1 MLTGEP
7 VDGVVKYPSSSG
19 VDLGTI
25 FRIPR
30 SKMNWM
36 SYLIFLSH
44 SMIAALMTSLL
55 FWLSTTFILTRS
67 WWQGRFLCSQGRGGD
82 NFVSDCKLLLSGDG
96 EHQDCLSSVSCL
108 TQRRHMSRIVSLILT
123 PGPGSAGEWELQA
136 GITIRW
142 DISFIS
148 NQFCNN
154 FPWVD
159 VPCTMCT
166 NSSFSKVYTLYAYSH
181 KPCLLWS
188 FVVFVIKCKHTS
200 YAGQKS
206 LIRKRTKWFSIWT
219 HQLQSMISQ
228 DLSTIMTQFLR
239 RMKARLPRFQMM
251 CDLYGVV

>member
-1 MLTGEP
+1 MVWWSILHPQVLTWEQSSGFP
-7 VDGVVKYPSSSG
+7 DLKWTGCQILSSCHFRWSQHWWRPSSS
-19 VDLGTI
+19 DY
-25 FRIPR
+25 PQ
-30 SKMNWM
+30 
-36 SYLIFLSH
+36 H
-44 SMIAALMTSLL
+44 S
-55 FWLSTTFILTRS
+55 S
-67 WWQGRFLCSQGRGGD
+67 WPGGWWRGRLCSQGRGGD

-96 EHQDCLSSVSCL
+96 EHQDCLSSVSYL

-142 DISFIS
+142 DISFIL

-166 NSSFSKVYTLYAYSH
+166 NSSFSIVYTLYAYSH

-188 FVVFVIKCKHTS
+188 FVVLVIKCKHTS